1 MADSVF
7 NELKWRG
14 FIAQATHADDLA
26 RLLDEK
32 PLSFYVGFD
41 PTARSLHLGHLV
53 PILGMMRLQKAGH
66 TPIALIGGATGM
78 VGDPS
83 GKSEERN
90 LLTTEVVHE
99 NAAGVREQLG
109 RFLDFDSKLRNA
121 ARMVNNSDWISKLSC
136 IEWLREVGKYF
147 TVKDMLEKDSV
158 KSRLE
163 REQTLSYTEFSYMIM
178 QAYDFLHLFDAH
190 GCLLQAG
197 GDDQWGNITMGISY
211 VQKLRQKQA
220 YGLTFP
226 LLTTSTGRKF
236 GKTEKGTQ
244 VWLDPALTTPYKFYQ
259 YFINTDDKDAV
270 PFLKLFT
277 FLGQEE
283 IDRLGTEAAAAP
295 QERKAQKTLAREIT
309 TLVHGAEQ
317 AEKVAKASEV
327 IFSEEIRGIPQD
339 IFMEVFAD
347 AHALT
352 LPLEALKSAAPLTLV
367 DVLVQSSLAKSKND
381 ARRLLDQGGVYL
393 NNRKAGGSGSSV
405 KTEELLF
412 GRFLLI
418 RKGKKETCLV
428 KFA

>member
-14 FIAQATHADDLA
+14 FVAQATHPEDLS

-41 PTARSLHLGHLV
+41 PTGRSLHLGSLV

-83 GKSEERN
+83 GKSEERS
-90 LLTTEVVHE
+90 LLTPELVRE
-99 NAAGVREQLG
+99 NAAGVREQLS

-121 ARMVNNSDWISKLSC
+121 ARMVNNNDWISKLSC

-163 REQTLSYTEFSYMIM
+163 REQSLSYTEFSYMIM

-197 GDDQWGNITMGISY
+197 GDDQWGNITLGISY
-211 VQKLRQKQA
+211 IQKLRQKQA

-226 LLTTSTGRKF
+226 LLTTAAGGKF

-259 YFINTDDKDAV
+259 YFINTDDKDV
-270 PFLKLFT
+270 PRFLRLFT
-277 FLGQEE
+277 FLPKEE
-283 IDRLGTEAAAAP
+283 ISRLEAAAAQAP
-295 QERKAQKTLAREIT
+295 EKREAQKVLAREAT
-309 TLVHGAEQ
+309 ALVHGAEQ
-317 AEKVAKASEV
+317 AEKVARASEV
-327 IFSEEIRGIPQD
+327 IFSEEIRAVAQD
-339 IFMEVFAD
+339 IFLEVFAD

-352 LPLEALKSAAPLTLV
+352 LPSESIKAAAPLTLV
-367 DVLVQSSLAKSKND
+367 DVLVQSTLAKSKNE
-381 ARRLLDQGGVYL
+381 ARRLLEQGGVYV
-393 NNRKAGGSGSSV
+393 NNRKAAGADFSV
-405 KTEELLF
+405 KAEELLF
-412 GRFLLI
+412 GRFLLL

-428 KFA
+428 KFG